1 MNNTFRESED
11 KRFDEE
17 FYDSNL
23 GYVTL
28 HDTGAETVKSFLH
41 DSQRRLVEKCI
52 EMIETLKIEEAPPF
66 SANPEFREKAKLIN
80 KMLMPEVKKQLISII
95 NQTLK

>member
-41 DSQRRLVEKCI
+41 DSQRRLVEK
-52 EMIETLKIEEAPPF
+52 LVG
-66 SANPEFREKAKLIN
+66 
-80 KMLMPEVKKQLISII
+80 EVKNQMHSQKFTGMYGEFARGGYDTAINEFLILI